1 MTFLEL
7 TSGFLMLTAMVG
19 QGTTS
24 AQSTSPTILVDRNT
38 AVVGRLVDQSKRE
51 EVSQYVKEYFSEAPI
66 MAEVA
71 RCESTYRHLNLSGDV
86 LRGNVNT
93 ADVGVMQINE
103 RYHGKQASD
112 LGVDIYTLEGNLAYA
127 KYLYEKEGLRP
138 WRSSAKCWNQ
148 SLSLN

>member
-1 MTFLEL
+1 
-7 TSGFLMLTAMVG
+7 MLTATVG

-38 AVVGRLVDQSKRE
+38 AVAGRLVDQSKRE
-51 EVSQYVKEYFSEAPI
+51 EVSQYIKEYFSEAPI

-86 LRGNVNT
+86 LRGNVNA
-93 ADVGVMQINE
+93 ADIGVMQINE
-103 RYHGKQASD
+103 RYHGKQASN

-127 KYLYEKEGLRP
+127 KYLYEKEGLKP